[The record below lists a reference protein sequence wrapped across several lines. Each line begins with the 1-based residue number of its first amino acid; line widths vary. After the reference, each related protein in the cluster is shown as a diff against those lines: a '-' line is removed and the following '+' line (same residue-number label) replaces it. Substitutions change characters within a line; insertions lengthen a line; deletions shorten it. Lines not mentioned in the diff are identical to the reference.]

1 MNAKTAFVMLAA
13 SGIAA
18 FAMGCGGSVA
28 PVPDGD
34 AIGQDEASLRRMK
47 SCGELLTELRNDSKL
62 KLNKGIDL
70 QIAGIRR
77 FGVNGA
83 YLGGGMGGFGGV
95 DRAEGAPTSTPS
107 APPAP
112 NAGSGS
118 GSGSTPTTPQA
129 TDHSETTTQVAGVD
143 EADFVKADNQNL
155 YLLHGTDLKVL
166 RAWPK
171 ESMAELGSAK
181 VEGTPMEMFL
191 SGQTLVVYSQ
201 VNGAKLFQAA
211 GVPMRETYNDWGGSY
226 GGGVDVAVGAPEP
239 STSPPRPGGGPA
251 PEPYYPLTKITVFN
265 VVNNVPQVARE
276 LFFEGHYEDS
286 RRVGTH
292 VRTVLNG
299 GAHGPKLKYGVELA
313 PGESYPTDANGMIA
327 KLEALRAANIAIL
340 DASTVA
346 DWLPVAFER
355 SGTTVTAA
363 TPRCEDYYVPTTGST
378 TYGLTQVESL
388 DLAAPTAPVKSAAV
402 TGMTKVVY
410 GNGGGLVLAQQA
422 YVELPWL
429 DIYAAWQA
437 QSGSGGSSGSGG
449 VSTPPSTGTA
459 EPAPAPD
466 TPPPPRPAVPGQ
478 VGLKDSPVTAAPA
491 APALPAR
498 FSTSRTH
505 LHKFSFAGDPTFPLY
520 VGSGSVSGSVDD
532 QYSIDEYQG
541 NLRVAST
548 DSFIYM
554 RQATNEAERLAQP
567 ATENHVRVLGAPT
580 PGGRLPRL
588 GDTGKL
594 APGERIYSVRF
605 MESKGYVVTF
615 RQVDPLFSLDLSVP
629 TNPRVTG
636 ELKIPGFSEFMV
648 PMDQNHLL
656 TIGRDATNEGR
667 VRGLS
672 LQIFDVTDP
681 AHPAQ
686 AHKFTYSASEYGH
699 SEALYDPK
707 AFTYFKERGL
717 LAFPYMASSATGMR
731 SSLELFRVSV
741 GSGFQKAGSLDHTA
755 LVSTSPGGYGCG
767 YYGPSVRR
775 GVFLEDVAYSI
786 SYGGIIANKVD
797 QLASPPQV
805 LRLAPPVAPGGGY
818 CGSGTGGG
826 DVPPPPGG
834 VPVPLPN

>member
-18 FAMGCGGSVA
+18 FAMGCGGAVA
-28 PVPDGD
+28 PVPDDD
-34 AIGQDEASLRRMK
+34 AIGRDEASLRRMK
-47 SCGELLTELRNDSKL
+47 SCGELLTELRSDSKF

-70 QIAGIRR
+70 QIAAIRR
-77 FGVNGA
+77 FGANGG
-83 YLGGGMGGFGGV
+83 YYGGVGMGGFGG
-95 DRAEGAPTSTPS
+95 DARAEGSSSPT

-118 GSGSTPTTPQA
+118 GTGSTPATPQA
-129 TDHSETTTQVAGVD
+129 TDHSGTTTQVAGVD

-155 YLLHGTDLKVL
+155 YLLHGADLKVL

-181 VEGTPMEMFL
+181 VEGTPTEMFL

-226 GGGVDVAVGAPEP
+226 GGGVDVAGGAPEP
-239 STSPPRPGGGPA
+239 STAPPRPGGGGA
-251 PEPYYPLTKITVFN
+251 REPYYPLTKITVFN

-286 RRVGTH
+286 RRVGSH

-355 SGTTVTAA
+355 NGTSVTAA
-363 TPRCEDYYVPTTGST
+363 SPRCEDYYVPTTGST
-378 TYGLTQVESL
+378 TFGLTQVESL
-388 DLAAPTAPVKSAAV
+388 DLAAPTAPIKSAAV

-410 GNGGGLVLAQQA
+410 GNGGSLVLAQQA
-422 YVELPWL
+422 YVDLPWL
-429 DIYAAWQA
+429 DIYASWQA
-437 QSGSGGSSGSGG
+437 QSGSSGSGGGG
-449 VSTPPSTGTA
+449 VSTPPSVGSA

-466 TPPPPRPAVPGQ
+466 TPVPPRPSVPGQ
-478 VGLKDSPVTAAPA
+478 VGLKESPAAPTAAP
-491 APALPAR
+491 LPTR
-498 FSTSRTH
+498 FATDRTH
-505 LHKFSFAGDPTFPLY
+505 LHKFSFASDPTFPLY
-520 VGSGSVSGSVDD
+520 VGSGSVTGSVDD
-532 QYSIDEYQG
+532 QYSLDEYQG
-541 NLRVAST
+541 NLRVATT
-548 DSFIYM
+548 DHFLYL
-554 RQATNEAERLAQP
+554 RRATNEAERLAQP
-567 ATENHVRVLGAPT
+567 ETENHVRVLGAPT
-580 PGGRLPRL
+580 SGGRLPRL

-656 TIGRDATNEGR
+656 TIGRDATPQGR
-667 VRGLS
+667 VQGLA
-672 LQIFDVTDP
+672 LQIFDVTNP
-681 AHPAQ
+681 ARPTQ
-686 AHKFTYSASEYGH
+686 SHKFSYSASEYGH

-717 LAFPYMASSATGMR
+717 LAFPYMSSGGSGGMR
-731 SSLELFRVSV
+731 SSLEIFRVSV
-741 GSGFQKAGSLDHTA
+741 GSGFSKAGSLDHTS
-755 LVSTSPGGYGCG
+755 LVSSNPGGYGCG

-786 SYGGIIANKVD
+786 SYGGIIASKVD

-805 LRLAPPVAPGGGY
+805 LRLGAPVVPGGGY
-818 CGSGTGGG
+818 CGGAETGGG
-826 DVPPPPGG
+826 AVPPSPGG
-834 VPVPLPN
+834 VPVPDPN

>member
-1 MNAKTAFVMLAA
+1 MNAKTAFVLLAA

-18 FAMGCGGSVA
+18 FAMGCGGAIA

-34 AIGQDEASLRRMK
+34 QVGQDEAGLRRMK
-47 SCGELLTELRNDSKL
+47 SCGELLTELRNDSKF

-70 QIAGIRR
+70 QVAGLRR
-77 FGVNGA
+77 FGTS
-83 YLGGGMGGFGGV
+83 GGFYGGMGMGGFGGGV
-95 DRAEGAPTSTPS
+95 DRAENAPTANPS
-107 APPAP
+107 APPS
-112 NAGSGS
+112 AGGT
-118 GSGSTPTTPQA
+118 GGTPAPQA
-129 TDHSETTTQVAGVD
+129 TDHSETTSQVAGVD

-211 GVPMRETYNDWGGSY
+211 GVPMRATYNDWGGGGY
-226 GGGVDVAVGAPEP
+226 GGDVAVGEPMPAP
-239 STSPPRPGGGPA
+239 PPGPGGPGTPGPA

-276 LFFEGHYEDS
+276 VFFEGSYEDS

-299 GAHGPKLKYGVELA
+299 GAHGPALKYGIEQN
-313 PGESYPTDANGMIA
+313 PGEPYPTDANAMIA

-340 DASTVA
+340 DASQIA
-346 DWLPVAFER
+346 DWLPVSFER
-355 SGTTVTAA
+355 TGTTVTAA
-363 TPRCEDYYVPTTGST
+363 SPRCEDYYVPTMGST
-378 TYGLTQVESL
+378 TFGLTQVESL
-388 DLAAPTAPVKSAAV
+388 DLAAPTSPIKSAAV

-410 GNGGGLVLAQQA
+410 GNADSLVLAQEA
-422 YVELPWL
+422 YVTLPWL
-429 DIYAAWQA
+429 DIYASWQA

-449 VSTPPSTGTA
+449 GSTPPSVGTSQ
-459 EPAPAPD
+459 PTPAPD
-466 TPPPPRPAVPGQ
+466 APPPPRPAIPGQ
-478 VGLKDSPVTAAPA
+478 VGLKDAPLA
-491 APALPAR
+491 TGPGGAALPAR

-505 LHKFSFAGDPTFPLY
+505 LHKFSFASDPSFPLY

-532 QYSIDEYQG
+532 QYSLDEYQG

-548 DSFIYM
+548 DSFLYLH
-554 RQATNEAERLAQP
+554 QATNDAERLAQP
-567 ATENHVRVLGAPT
+567 NTENHVRVLGAPT
-580 PGGRLPRL
+580 PAGRLPRL

-648 PMDQNHLL
+648 PMDENHLL
-656 TIGRDATNEGR
+656 TIGRDATSEGR
-667 VRGLS
+667 VQGLS

-686 AHKFTYSASEYGH
+686 SHKFSYSASEYGY

-707 AFTYFKERGL
+707 AFTFFKERGL
-717 LAFPYMASSATGMR
+717 LAFPYMASGPSGMR
-731 SSLELFRVSV
+731 SSLEIFRVSV
-741 GSGFQKAGSLDHTA
+741 AGGFSKAGSLDHTS
-755 LVSTSPGGYGCG
+755 LVSSHPSGYGCG

-786 SYGGIIANKVD
+786 SYGGILASKVD
-797 QLASPPQV
+797 QLSSPPQV
-805 LRLAPPVAPGGGY
+805 LPLGAPVVPGGGY
-818 CGSGTGGG
+818 CGGGG
-826 DVPPPPGG
+826 EDGAPSPGG
-834 VPVPLPN
+834 VPMPMPN